1 MPISPLEQRE
11 RTRWMERMEM
21 NPLHSSPCNGFS
33 LGWQLERAQSMKCS
47 RCGGY
52 LAIEPSIDFYQLE
65 GRWRCV
71 NCGAHVGHVPRQPKP
86 QGNSCKKLPAY
97 ETTSSPVGNAQGK

>member
-11 RTRWMERMEM
+11 RTRWMERLER
-21 NPLHSSPCNGFS
+21 NPLHGSPFNGFS

-52 LAIEPSIDFYQLE
+52 LAIEPSMDFYQPE

-71 NCGAHVGHVPRQPKP
+71 NCGAHMGHVPRGPKP
-86 QGNSCKKLPAY
+86 RVNTCNPLHAY
-97 ETTSSPVGNAQGK
+97 ETTSSPVGNAQAK